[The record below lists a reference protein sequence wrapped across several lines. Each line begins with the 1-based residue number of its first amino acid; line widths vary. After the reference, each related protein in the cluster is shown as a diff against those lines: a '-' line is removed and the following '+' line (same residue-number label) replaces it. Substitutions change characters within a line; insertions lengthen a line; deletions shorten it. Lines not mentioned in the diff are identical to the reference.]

1 MTKRNEF
8 FIREDLINCYNELLI
23 FNSSNDISL
32 NKTQIKKK
40 ISRINKELK
49 ILFKEYGRVVNHDEV
64 QSWIK

>member
-1 MTKRNEF
+1 MIKRNEF

-23 FNSSNDISL
+23 CNSSENSSF

-49 ILFKEYGRVVNHDEV
+49 ILFKEYGRVVNQDEV